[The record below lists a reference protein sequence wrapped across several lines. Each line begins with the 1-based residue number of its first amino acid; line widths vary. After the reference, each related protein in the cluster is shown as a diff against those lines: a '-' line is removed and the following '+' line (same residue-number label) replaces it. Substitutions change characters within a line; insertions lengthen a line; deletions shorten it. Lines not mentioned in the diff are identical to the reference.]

1 MAAGCAVAAL
11 VSSFGAVLIAAL
23 AVGGT
28 FMVITM
34 YAVQE
39 ARTVAGAHARPLIGA
54 MTAAFALGQII
65 GPLLVRGSASE
76 GIQFARPLLLATV
89 ILLLSA
95 AGLLVKRVPQ
105 RVI

>member
-1 MAAGCAVAAL
+1 VGCAVAAL
-11 VSSFGAVLIAAL
+11 VSSFDAVLIAAL

-39 ARTVAGAHARPLIGA
+39 AQNVAGVHARPLIGV

-76 GIQFARPLLLATV
+76 GTQFALPLLLATL